1 MNHFRSAIIA
11 ALITLAA
18 VGSMILANDNAEV
31 LKTQSM
37 KQIEML
43 NVRRKKCYT

>member
-1 MNHFRSAIIA
+1 MNGFRIAIIA
-11 ALITLAA
+11 ALVSLLA
-18 VGSMILANDNAEV
+18 VGSMLIDTDAEV

-43 NVRRKKCYT
+43 NQ